1 MRAFFSPTFSCAQ
14 PSLIHCDGK
23 LRKTCI
29 ATSIHSPDD
38 HLMPSP
44 DKRHHDRALPISSYR
59 RRAPL
64 VLGVAVFALS
74 LAATYSAWDIAS
86 QQLQRARQSEFD
98 FQVRQAARRI
108 EMRMET
114 YAQVQRGVA
123 AFLLGSMDVGR
134 DDFRLFVKSLSL
146 EEKYPGIQGLAVV
159 RLVAPERLAQHIAT
173 VGTEALGYDVHPPG
187 PRDVY
192 SLISHIE
199 PFSGLNLRALGFD
212 MLTEPNRKAAM
223 ERARDTGQPSASA
236 KVRLIQENGK
246 DVQAGTVMYLPVY
259 RRGASTANIDE
270 RRRNLVG
277 WVGAP
282 FRINDLMAGLGGE
295 RSRDLI
301 VSIYDGTVMDRNALL
316 FESHPG
322 ASQAQSQSALFR
334 ASKAVLVGGR
344 TWTLDLRSAPVFEA
358 RLESDEPRVIAFV
371 GTALSA
377 ILALLV
383 WALAS
388 GQRRAARLANE
399 MTRQLSDSEFRW
411 KYALEG
417 AGDGVWDWNCKTG
430 TVVFSRRWKE
440 MLGYAEDELR
450 DEMAVWAHLL
460 HPDDE
465 EHALAEINRYLDST
479 NSAYA
484 VEFRMKCKDGSWCW
498 ILARAMAVTRDEQLR
513 PVRTIGTHTD
523 ITRAKMDENTLR
535 DANARL
541 AAEQQ
546 RVRVILD
553 HSHDAFVA
561 VDADGKITDW
571 NAKAESMFGW
581 STAEAVGRQFAELI
595 IPVEQ
600 RDAYQRGFTRFTQTG
615 GAAFMRNVLEA
626 TALHRTGRTIPV
638 ELAVAGLPAASGY
651 AASAFIRDISQ
662 RKAAELLEGERSKAL
677 DEARAALQ
685 HAQKLEAVGKL
696 TGGIAHDFNNVLHV
710 IGGNVQLLQLL
721 SRGHDRFQQRLVSV
735 QSAVDRGA
743 KLSAQLLAFARRQP
757 LQPLVVD
764 LARVLANMDD
774 LLRRALGET
783 IGLEIR
789 ADDSL
794 WNTLVDPS
802 QLENVILNLVIN
814 AHDAMPGGGTVSIT
828 LENRARTALPDAPPG
843 QYVRLTISDTGAGMS
858 EEVRALAFEPFF
870 TTKPVGQGTG
880 LGLSMAYGFVN
891 QSGGHIQLVST
902 PGSGTSVVIDLPRS
916 EEDETSVD
924 VAPVNDSVG
933 GGETIL
939 VVEDDAEVR
948 ATAISMLQQLG
959 YTVLHAHDGESAL
972 ALIEGGSHVDLVFT
986 DVVMPGP
993 VSSTELAQRANDV
1006 LPGVRVLYTSGYTR
1020 NALTTGGRLDAGVQ
1034 LLNKPYRREEL
1045 ARRIR
1050 EILARQA
1057 A

>member
-1 MRAFFSPTFSCAQ
+1 MPVAANGRPERAKPFRSFRP
-14 PSLIHCDGK
+14 
-23 LRKTCI
+23 RV
-29 ATSIHSPDD
+29 
-38 HLMPSP
+38 
-44 DKRHHDRALPISSYR
+44 
-59 RRAPL
+59 PL
-64 VLGVAVFALS
+64 LLGTAVFALS
-74 LAATYSAWDIAS
+74 LAATYNAWEVAS
-86 QQLQRARQSEFD
+86 HQLERARQVEFD

-108 EMRMET
+108 DTRMQT
-114 YAQVQRGVA
+114 YAQVQRGVVA
-123 AFLLGSMDVGR
+123 SLLGSMDIDR
-134 DDFRLFVKSLSL
+134 DDFRLFVRSLKL

-159 RLVAPERLAQHIAT
+159 RLVAPAGLAQHVSTIRNE
-173 VGTEALGYDVHPPG
+173 GLRYDLHPAG
-187 PRDVY
+187 PREMY

-246 DVQAGTVMYLPVY
+246 DVQAGTVMYQPVY
-259 RRGASTANIDE
+259 RRGASTASIDE
-270 RRRNLVG
+270 RRRNLIG

-282 FRINDLMAGLGGE
+282 FRINDLMAGIGGE

-301 VSIYDGTVMDRNALL
+301 IHIYDGTAVAPAALL
-316 FESHPG
+316 FDSHPG
-322 ASQAQSQSALFR
+322 TQGARAHQAHFHAL
-334 ASKAVLVGGR
+334 KQVQVGGR
-344 TWTLDLRSAPVFEA
+344 TWTLDLRSAPVFES
-358 RLESDEPRVIAFV
+358 RLESNEPLVVASV

-377 ILALLV
+377 LLGLLV

-430 TVVFSRRWKE
+430 AVLFSKRWKE
-440 MLGYAEDELR
+440 MLGYGEAELGDELAAW
-450 DEMAVWAHLL
+450 ENLL
-460 HPDDE
+460 HPDDKQR
-465 EHALAEINRYLDST
+465 AMAEIDRYLGSTDS
-479 NSAYA
+479 SYS

-498 ILARAMAVTRDEQLR
+498 ILARAMAVTRDEQRR

-523 ITRAKMDENTLR
+523 ITRAKMDESTLR
-535 DANARL
+535 DANAQL

-546 RVRVILD
+546 RIRVILD
-553 HSHDAFVA
+553 HSHDAFIA
-561 VDADGKITDW
+561 VDADGKVTDW
-571 NAKAESMFGW
+571 NAKAETMFGW
-581 STAEAVGRQFAELI
+581 HAAEAVGRDLAGLI
-595 IPVEQ
+595 FPSEPGS
-600 RDAYQRGFTRFTQTG
+600 AHQRGFTRFS
-615 GAAFMRNVLEA
+615 GAASAAISRNVVEV
-626 TALHRTGRTIPV
+626 TAVHRSGRSIPV
-638 ELAVAGLPAASGY
+638 ELAIAGLPAASGD
-651 AASAFIRDISQ
+651 AASAFIRDISR
-662 RKAAELLEGERSKAL
+662 RKAAEVLEVERGKAL

-721 SRGHDRFQQRLVSV
+721 SKGDERFRQRLASM

-764 LARVLANMDD
+764 LARVLENMDD
-774 LLRRALGET
+774 LLRRALGESVR
-783 IGLEIR
+783 LEIR
-789 ADDSL
+789 ADAMLS
-794 WNTLVDPS
+794 NTLVDPG

-814 AHDAMPGGGTVSIT
+814 ARDAMPHGGTVTIA
-828 LENRARTALPDAPPG
+828 LENSVRTGAVPGAPDG
-843 QYVRLTISDTGAGMS
+843 QFVRLTVSDTGAGMS
-858 EEVRALAFEPFF
+858 AEVRALAFEPFF

-891 QSGGHIQLVST
+891 QSGGHIQLVSV
-902 PGSGTSVVIDLPRS
+902 PGNGTSVVIDLPRS
-916 EEDETSVD
+916 GEDATRID
-924 VAPVNDSVG
+924 AAPVGDSVG

-948 ATAISMLQQLG
+948 ATAISVLQQLG

-972 ALIEGGSHVDLVFT
+972 ALIEGGAHVDLVFT

-993 VSSTELAQRANDV
+993 VPSTELAEKARRR
-1006 LPGVRVLYTSGYTR
+1006 LPAVRVLYTSGYTR

-1045 ARRIR
+1045 ALRIR
-1050 EILARQA
+1050 EIFARQPA
-1057 A
+1057 